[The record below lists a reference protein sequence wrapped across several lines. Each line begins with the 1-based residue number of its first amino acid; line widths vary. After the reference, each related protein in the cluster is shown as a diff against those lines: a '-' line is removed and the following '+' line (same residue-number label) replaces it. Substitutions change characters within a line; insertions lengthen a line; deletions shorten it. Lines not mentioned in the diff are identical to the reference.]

1 MKLKNKITG
10 QILKLESG
18 QIFGEIAEN
27 KNAATQP
34 YNIAITVDDALVQSL
49 LLSNL
54 VDWEEFTDIWT
65 FNTKYRYFVTN
76 EEIGFVAKTDKT
88 AYDELFALRRVDF
101 ANGAELYFDTI
112 EERLS
117 HYINLNKLELN
128 NDLV

>member
-1 MKLKNKITG
+1 MKLINKITG
-10 QILKLESG
+10 QILRLESG

-34 YNIAITVDDALVQSL
+34 YNIAIAVDDALVQSL

-101 ANGAELYFDTI
+101 VNGSELYLDTI
-112 EERLS
+112 DPQFEQ
-117 HYINLNKLELN
+117 YINPDKLERRN
-128 NDLV
+128 G